1 MNVTSQSIQRN
12 VFRLILKRSITGHGW
27 KHRYRCRCRRVTY
40 LQVKCPSYVLRPFSL
55 PHTSRFDSPPTFC
68 LSPYLVIRHE
78 KLPFSPQI
86 YAVFRFKKRKS
97 QGLILHFTF
106 SVRMSKES
114 SFNLG
119 KYTDSWEC
127 SNTCATFWVTFVKI

>member
-1 MNVTSQSIQRN
+1 MNVTSQSIRRN

-27 KHRYRCRCRRVTY
+27 KHRYRCRRVTY

-55 PHTSRFDSPPTFC
+55 PHTSRF
-68 LSPYLVIRHE
+68 SPYLVIRHE